1 MEKIAIPKNPKKAA
15 AKPDI
20 SGGAPPTK
28 RTKKGD
34 NLPDQATVLFFVGRL
49 KNAQTGI
56 DAAQAVMK
64 RTRKQAINA
73 GIVMEDLKA
82 EMAFAELSPED
93 LADKLA
99 RRARYAEYLGNPLGH
114 QFTLFKPGTAILSHA
129 DQQERAYQSGFARG
143 VMGENL
149 DNDAYP
155 GNSEYYAS
163 HVKGWEAGQKVLL
176 DKIERLEPAKAAAA
190 SAPAPADDGAPERP
204 EPDFVE

>member
-20 SGGAPPTK
+20 SGGAPPPAK

-49 KNAQTGI
+49 KSAQTGI
-56 DAAQAVMK
+56 DAAKTIMK
-64 RTRKQAINA
+64 RVRKQAINA
-73 GIVMEDLKA
+73 GIVMEDLKE

-114 QFTLFKPGTAILSHA
+114 QFTLFKPGSSVLSHK
-129 DQQERAYQSGFARG
+129 DLQERAFQSGFARG
-143 VMGENL
+143 VMGESL
-149 DNDAYP
+149 DGEAYP

-163 HVKGWEAGQKVLL
+163 HVNGWESGQKVLL
-176 DKIERLEPAKAAAA
+176 DKIERLEPSKAAAP
-190 SAPAPADDGAPERP
+190 PAPTADEAPPRP
-204 EPDFVE
+204 DPDFVE